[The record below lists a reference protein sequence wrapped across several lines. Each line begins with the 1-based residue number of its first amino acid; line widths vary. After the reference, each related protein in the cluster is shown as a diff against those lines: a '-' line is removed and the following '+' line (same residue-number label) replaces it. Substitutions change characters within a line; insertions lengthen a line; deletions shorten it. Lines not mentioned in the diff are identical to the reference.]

1 MTQKLIR
8 NTDTG
13 IVWSISP
20 AILGWVTG
28 TQTQHMST
36 AGYAVTSVTDA
47 VCRTVLKHNGWDP
60 DVLPLTQGSVWTR
73 FYPASDIP
81 LTVQGASEDFITS
94 IMQQLLIGFGQQ
106 TNTINGNV
114 VMMRDQMKTHVT
126 AEADRV
132 IAAL

>member
-36 AGYAVTSVTDA
+36 AGYTVTSVNDA

-81 LTVQGASEDFITS
+81 LTVQGASEDFITNRMLQVQNRDDQNANALNLQVLNAKNE
-94 IMQQLLIGFGQQ
+94 ILAAIG
-106 TNTINGNV
+106 
-114 VMMRDQMKTHVT
+114 
-126 AEADRV
+126 
-132 IAAL
+132 